1 MQEAVPEVPDL
12 PVQTPVTGADEA
24 DQPEPESTPDRKQK
38 ADREPKAASAKSE
51 RRGASKEPSAK
62 ASASAT
68 VTISDFK
75 FTPDTVTVNEGDT
88 VTFNNDGPTVHTAT
102 ADDGSFDTGSLRE
115 GESGSATFT
124 QAGTITY
131 FCQPHPFMKGSVV
144 VQAASC
150 GGQRLRLERRLG
162 QRLDGRQRN
171 RRRGRRRR
179 IEQRL
184 RPPQHRRRCALDRAS
199 RDRDA
204 RPRPADAPAPRDL
217 GTRGSHASAAVT
229 AAARSRY
236 ATKLRTRSSSNSIT
250 CAMSPVI
257 VGPPARTATST

>member
-1 MQEAVPEVPDL
+1 MVGFRFVALGYALLVFLIAPAWLAAEEESAPPAPIAAVEESATTVQEAVPEVPDL
-12 PVQTPVTGADEA
+12 PVQTPVTSADEA

-38 ADREPKAASAKSE
+38 ADRESKAGPAKSDE
-51 RRGASKEPSAK
+51 RSGKEPSAK

-75 FTPDTVTVNEGDT
+75 FTPDSVTVNEGDT

-144 VQAASC
+144 VQAATA
-150 GGQRLRLERRLG
+150 GGSGSGSSGGSGSGSTDDSGTGGAVAGDESNSGSGLPNTGGDALSIALLG
-162 QRLDGRQRN
+162 IATLGL
-171 RRRGRRRR
+171 GMLMRRRR
-179 IEQRL
+179 E
-184 RPPQHRRRCALDRAS
+184 
-199 RDRDA
+199 
-204 RPRPADAPAPRDL
+204 
-217 GTRGSHASAAVT
+217 T
-229 AAARSRY
+229 
-236 ATKLRTRSSSNSIT
+236 
-250 CAMSPVI
+250 
-257 VGPPARTATST
+257 